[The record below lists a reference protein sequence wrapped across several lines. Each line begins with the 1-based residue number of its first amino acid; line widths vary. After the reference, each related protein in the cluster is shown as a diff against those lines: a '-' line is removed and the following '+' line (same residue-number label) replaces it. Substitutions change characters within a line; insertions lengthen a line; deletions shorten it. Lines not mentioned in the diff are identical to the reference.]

1 MTALMD
7 QWRLVIAASLAIGLG
22 TLAILQTSEMSEL
35 GRVFPMTASLVAI
48 AAGLGV
54 LVQLLLR
61 WPTAIPQAGD
71 VDFVRA
77 GLLSVTLLVWALS
90 LDPLG
95 FIPACAIAVVV
106 VAVISRREPMS
117 LKSIFYHAVA
127 GVILVVGFSLLLSE
141 VLNVRLP

>member
-1 MTALMD
+1 M
-7 QWRLVIAASLAIGLG
+7 
-22 TLAILQTSEMSEL
+22 
-35 GRVFPMTASLVAI
+35 AI

-61 WPTAIPQAGD
+61 RPAAITRAGD

-127 GVILVVGFSLLLSE
+127 GVILVVGFSLLLSQ